1 MLPLL
6 PRARF
11 YIQSQRKGSL
21 EMAEARRFCIDWED
35 FKSTAADRFRDLIGK
50 KDFSDVTLVSAD
62 GQRIPGHQVILAS
75 GSTFFKALL
84 EAEEAPKPLI
94 FLRGIESNILEPLMT
109 FLYTGRAEVREE
121 LLAEF
126 MALTQVNV
134 NVNVPLQFYILVLVH
149 VSHPGLGCRGPRQSK
164 QVD

>member
-11 YIQSQRKGSL
+11 YIQSLRKGSL
-21 EMAEARRFCIDWED
+21 EMAEAGRFCIDWED

-50 KDFSDVTLVSAD
+50 KDFSDVTLVAAD

-84 EAEEAPKPLI
+84 EAEETPKPLI

-109 FLYTGRAEVREE
+109 FLYTGRAEVREQ

>member
-1 MLPLL
+1 
-6 PRARF
+6 
-11 YIQSQRKGSL
+11 
-21 EMAEARRFCIDWED
+21 MAEAGRFCIDWED

-50 KDFSDVTLVSAD
+50 KDFSDVTLVAAD

-84 EAEEAPKPLI
+84 ETEKTPKPLI

-126 MALTQVNV
+126 MALIQVNV
-134 NVNVPLQFYILVLVH
+134 ISMSLFSFI
-149 VSHPGLGCRGPRQSK
+149 SHGS
-164 QVD
+164 